1 MQKTSFFSAVVFLT
15 LAAFSQVAADTLEI
29 VTLQY
34 PPYEYEENGKTK
46 GIAVDLVRAAF
57 KKIEQPVSI
66 SVMPWIRAL
75 IMIEKG
81 NVDAIFT
88 AFKTPEREKFADYSK
103 EVLMPQEVS
112 LFALKDSKVTFDGD
126 LSKLYGYLV
135 GMVRKVSYGKK
146 FDDFAR
152 ENKEVKL
159 YVIKTGELNMNMLLI
174 KRIDILISN
183 RHGAYFILS
192 NMGRTEEVEELKPVV
207 ESVPS
212 YIAFS
217 KKRNLAAV
225 RDKFDKALAGIKAQ
239 GEYDRIIAEFYENLK
254 KENSRNKAVPAKE

>member
-81 NVDAIFT
+81 NADAIFT

-183 RHGAYFILS
+183 
-192 NMGRTEEVEELKPVV
+192 MGRTEEVEELKPVV